1 MSAWESKVQT
11 KTQAGETFKLNLI
24 TCWKRR
30 AQINFDKSPAAK
42 MTFFLNPVIW
52 GSKAGPNGLVFAA
65 QTFYEKNGM
74 DSVDMGRGQ
83 FHRMRFDVFK
93 SQLQG
98 LVKQEKSLYVP
109 QQAAAPEHMAAAT
122 APAVVMESPL
132 WSNLDEFQSQASAGF
147 KKGDFD
153 AELNQFVK
161 ERSYHNT
168 DLNVLEYYAGIE
180 AKYPTI
186 ARLARRYL
194 CIPSSNVASESLWS
208 LAGFISEDE
217 RSRISADMLETQL
230 MIRRNHQ
237 ECKNVKEAMKIE

>member
-1 MSAWESKVQT
+1 M
-11 KTQAGETFKLNLI
+11 FKQNMKLQ
-24 TCWKRR
+24 WKRR
-30 AQINFDKSPAAK
+30 AQLNFEKCPAAR

-52 GSKAGPNGLVFAA
+52 GSKAGQNGLVFAA

-74 DSVDMGRGQ
+74 DDVDMGRGV

-98 LVKQEKSLYVP
+98 LVKQEKSLHVP
-109 QQAAAPEHMAAAT
+109 QQPQPGQSDAIAAP
-122 APAVVMESPL
+122 VIESPL
-132 WSNLDEFQSQASAGF
+132 WSNLDEFQTQASAGF
-147 KKGDFD
+147 KLGDFD
-153 AELNQFVK
+153 GELSQFVK

-168 DLNVLEYYAGIE
+168 ASVNVLDYYAGIE

-208 LAGFISEDE
+208 LAGYISEDE
-217 RSRISADMLETQL
+217 RSSVSPETMETQL
-230 MIRRNHQ
+230 MIRRNLQ
-237 ECKNVKEAMKIE
+237 ECANVKKALQLE